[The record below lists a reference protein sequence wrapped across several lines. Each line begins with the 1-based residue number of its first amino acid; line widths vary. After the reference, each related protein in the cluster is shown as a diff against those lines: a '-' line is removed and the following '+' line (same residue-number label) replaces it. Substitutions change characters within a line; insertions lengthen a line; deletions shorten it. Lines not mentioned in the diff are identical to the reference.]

1 MFIKIDIA
9 QVGVGVN
16 THRSSVVTVI
26 KKPCHFVVSFAGRD
40 FGTSSGAKVYHP
52 LKGRRDI
59 PLTASSLTSD
69 NVSSHEALASMIGYG
84 FILKINPE
92 TGKSELWVDGVH
104 ARDFF
109 ETLEMRYRKMIV
121 SGEELVVNN
130 GGVVSEVLPAGET
143 FLTSTVNEKI
153 VSQADE
159 EIIWPLAAGD
169 ERLTFVIKG
178 EAGIDYQMFVEDD
191 ILRYTWRDKD
201 TGLKGASGYLL
212 VRSAIDEF
220 TYTAD
225 ILEGSPEWLK
235 EGMTLALFGNLTN
248 KERQGFIVLSARER
262 TIAIYDGV
270 NSARITPDNL
280 KVLLGNLS
288 GVVDP
293 LFPEMK
299 GSGLYS
305 SRCYLK
311 GSFFLRSGENLNTL
325 IPQMSIEIDALPGK
339 FAVKVEQSD
348 FDELTGVV
356 AGAEASISAVTKIVN
371 DPDTGLAAVKSLVD
385 LKATASDLNVVSGK
399 VTTAEASISAHASIL
414 YDPVTKEPYPV
425 SEIRL
430 KANMIMVEGL
440 LNVDGTI
447 KTDALVCD
455 GATITRLHAVS
466 ADIEGTITATS
477 GRIYSLIMGDDY
489 SSYMTDSALMY
500 SGSSTKAFVGKN
512 TANPVLGF
520 DIPAW
525 FEGANSDHTHQA
537 GGAPNIGVYL
547 RAQGTG
553 YTTSPSNQGNHAA
566 YISAGDI
573 YGFAVN
579 TKRLYYPEHNNIT
592 LHHGVTMYAC
602 YNNGSEMTIN
612 LPAPS
617 VTQIGKIFHVKQMYR
632 NVRINGT
639 IYRLDPVDGVW
650 LEDRIMATFINDG
663 NYWHFAYSQA

>member
-69 NVSSHEALASMIGYG
+69 SISSHEALASMLGYG
-84 FILKINPE
+84 FVLKINPE

-143 FLTSTVNEKI
+143 FLTSTAEEFV
-153 VSQADE
+153 VSQDDE
-159 EIIWPLAAGD
+159 KIIWPLAAGD
-169 ERLTFVIKG
+169 ERLTFVVKG

-201 TGLKGASGYLL
+201 TGMKGASGYLL
-212 VRSAIDEF
+212 VRSAVNEF

-270 NSARITPDNL
+270 NSVRITPDNL

-293 LFPEMK
+293 DFPELQQTK
-299 GSGLYS
+299 GGGLYCS
-305 SRCYLK
+305 HGFFK
-311 GSFFLRSGENLNTL
+311 GTFVLRSGKRVETELSNLSRDITLAETSIVANTTM
-325 IPQMSIEIDALPGK
+325 I
-339 FAVKVEQSD
+339 SD
-348 FDELTGVV
+348 VDSKLLTMQAEV
-356 AGAEASISAVTKIVN
+356 A
-371 DPDTGLAAVKSLVD
+371 
-385 LKATASDLNVVSGK
+385 LKASVSDIDS
-399 VTTAEASISAHASIL
+399 VTGRVNTAEASITVQAQKVLNLETGQTDMQSSIKLKADLIELDAYVLSTGLFESTGMIKAELIDADKLKVNTL
-414 YDPVTKEPYPV
+414 YSNVGYNKKIQVGGSIKGSLGQDVSICGIAGNPTYATSSGELSFRSDFFLGFEDDNVNDPLLTFGDVAQYYRYIKMTKEGLQVVKKGITTAQLTYSKLLLS
-425 SEIRL
+425 SENSTNSISFT
-430 KANMIMVEGL
+430 AN
-440 LNVDGTI
+440 N
-447 KTDALVCD
+447 TDADL
-455 GATITRLHAVS
+455 
-466 ADIEGTITATS
+466 
-477 GRIYSLIMGDDY
+477 RIKGLPIKGGIRGDWGQLYLDK
-489 SSYMTDSALMY
+489 
-500 SGSSTKAFVGKN
+500 STG
-512 TANPVLGF
+512 
-520 DIPAW
+520 
-525 FEGANSDHTHQA
+525 Q
-537 GGAPNIGVYL
+537 
-547 RAQGTG
+547 
-553 YTTSPSNQGNHAA
+553 
-566 YISAGDI
+566 I
-573 YGFAVN
+573 Y
-579 TKRLYYPEHNNIT
+579 
-592 LHHGVTMYAC
+592 VT
-602 YNNGSEMTIN
+602 
-612 LPAPS
+612 
-617 VTQIGKIFHVKQMYR
+617 
-632 NVRINGT
+632 
-639 IYRLDPVDGVW
+639 
-650 LEDRIMATFINDG
+650 
-663 NYWHFAYSQA
+663 